1 MSVVADLVLR
11 GATIIA
17 MDGQAPIERG
27 LIAVKDG
34 RIMALGPAAE
44 LQHLTGRVTVDAP
57 CKLVIPGLINTHT
70 HLFQT
75 LLKGIARDKPLV
87 EWLEASPRRLL
98 PVLTPESYR
107 MAAMLGCIDALRSG
121 CTTILEYMT
130 ASPAPG
136 TSDAILAAFRATGIR
151 GMLARIVGEPRPGAF
166 NRSLRAFETLDEAA
180 ADCRRL
186 ARANPPSAGF
196 NPIWVSTLTIWNST
210 TAGLQ
215 RAASL
220 ARELNLPVTTHTCEI
235 ELDDRIALELY
246 GKRTLTALAGE
257 GLLDGHF
264 LGVHCVHISEED
276 IALLRAH
283 GGCVSHNPVPNMLLG
298 SGVAPIP
305 RLLAAGVPVG
315 LGTDGAASNDTQ
327 DMLETMKIT
336 ALLHKAVTRDP
347 AVVSAQ
353 AVLEMATRNAAQA
366 VNAGGVL
373 GSLEPGKLADMVVLD
388 PLRPRSVPVHDPV
401 NSLVYTMNPTNV
413 DSVIVGGEFVIK
425 DGAFISLDEE
435 QLLRECSTLAARLL
449 ERSSVGF
456 D

>member
-1 MSVVADLVLR
+1 MSSVCDLVLR
-11 GATIIA
+11 GATVIA
-17 MDGQAPIERG
+17 MDGRAPIEG
-27 LIAVKDG
+27 GVIAVKDG
-34 RIMALGPAAE
+34 RILAVGPAPE
-44 LQHLTGRVTVDAP
+44 LQHLTGRVTVDVAG
-57 CKLVIPGLINTHT
+57 KLVIPGLINTHT

-75 LLKGIARDKPLV
+75 LLKGIARDRPLV

-107 MAAMLGCIDALRSG
+107 LAAMLGCIDALRSG

-186 ARANPPSAGF
+186 AGANPPSAGF

-210 TAGLQ
+210 AAGLQ
-215 RAASL
+215 RATAL
-220 ARELNLPVTTHTCEI
+220 ARELDLPITTHTCEL
-235 ELDDRIALELY
+235 ELDDRVSVELY
-246 GKRTLTALAGE
+246 GKRTLPALADAGF
-257 GLLDGHF
+257 LDGHF
-264 LGVHCVHISEED
+264 LGVHCVHISEAD
-276 IALLRAH
+276 IALLRTH
-283 GGCVSHNPVPNMLLG
+283 GGCVSHNPVSNMLLG

-336 ALLHKAVTRDP
+336 ALLHKAFNRDP
-347 AVVSAQ
+347 AAVSAQ

-366 VNAGGVL
+366 VKAGGVL
-373 GSLEPGKLADMVVLD
+373 GSLEPGKLADIVVLD
-388 PLRPRSVPVHDPV
+388 PLRSRSIPVHDPI

-413 DSVIVGGEFVIK
+413 DSVIVGGEFVIR
-425 DGAFISLDEE
+425 DGEFACVDEGQILRDCASLATE
-435 QLLRECSTLAARLL
+435 LLRVAA
-449 ERSSVGF
+449 SGS